1 MAIPHVGIMSIICHC
16 LSSVLH
22 KRNFEGRSLCG
33 AAEMNPTS
41 IFEHVGS
48 IPGLAQFVGDPALPQ
63 LGSSVVVAV
72 A

>member
-1 MAIPHVGIMSIICHC
+1 MFLKSSHC
-16 LSSVLH
+16 V
-22 KRNFEGRSLCG
+22 